1 MKTLKAWLMY
11 ISVVL
16 GVVVSMQI
24 GNLSLLYMIRPS
36 IERIVDE
43 KIAKLPA
50 PVVTIAAPKEQP
62 KPDTNK
68 VCAQWLF
75 NSNLKLAKEQICKR

>member
-1 MKTLKAWLMY
+1 MKTLKSWLVY
-11 ISVVL
+11 ICAVL
-16 GVVVSMQI
+16 GVVVAMQI
-24 GNLSLLYMIRPS
+24 GNLTLLQMIRPS

-50 PVVTIAAPKEQP
+50 PVVHVEAPKEQP
-62 KPDTNK
+62 KPDLNK